1 MHWLILLISVFS
13 SSAGATAK
21 PKQRAP
27 AQALIQGVIVV
38 DQAAVYKASDFDSAV
53 IGHTRR
59 GKKFMMSPQ
68 VFGAFYRIQIKPS
81 QPGQPGQVGYI
92 PDTEIR
98 PISKKKLTKDSSASA
113 KGKPDQ
119 EEVKKKRPF
128 EETKYKGISVAMIN
142 FREET
147 MGLRPTA
154 SMIFFGFKAQ
164 GEGLLM
170 EGMLSELNFQMAPSA
185 PSYYEQATGVPS
197 SGLILLMDGLLLT
210 ASPSGKNSLT
220 FFGFGPMF
228 KYSRID
234 TGVLNGGKTEHY
246 SLNDMSLGLA
256 FNLGISQRIGAFAAR
271 LELKYFWEKMQYY
284 GFAITGQ
291 MEF

>member
-1 MHWLILLISVFS
+1 MLWLILLISVFS
-13 SSAGATAK
+13 FSADVTAK
-21 PKQRAP
+21 AKQRAP
-27 AQALIQGVIVV
+27 AQALIQGVVVV
-38 DQAAVYKASDFDSAV
+38 DQAAVYKASDFDSAI

-68 VFGAFYRIQIKPS
+68 IFGAFYRIQIKP
-81 QPGQPGQVGYI
+81 GLVGFI

-98 PISKKKLTKDSSASA
+98 PLSKKKPKKDSNSAA
-113 KGKPDQ
+113 KDKRDQDKPDQ

-128 EETKYKGISVAMIN
+128 EETKYKGISIAMIN
-142 FREET
+142 YREET

-170 EGMLSELNFQMAPSA
+170 EGMLSELNFQVAPSA
-185 PSYYEQATGVPS
+185 PRYYEQATGVPS
-197 SGLILLMDGLLLT
+197 TGIIVLMDGMLLT

-228 KYSRID
+228 KYSKID
-234 TGVLNGGKTEHY
+234 TGVLNGAKTEYY
-246 SLNDMSLGLA
+246 SLNDMSLGVA
-256 FNLGISQRIGAFAAR
+256 FNLGISQRIGDFAAR

-284 GFAITGQ
+284 GLAITGQ